1 MWKKLINYTTV
12 IAVRT
17 TATGCKEMGDNTA
30 AQREME
36 KMVNERYPTV
46 NRFTVEIIEHA
57 DVIITLGDAEL
68 YNGPEADRQRVT
80 NELGDLT
87 VQLFEKNNY
96 LDEGTVIFAK
106 EENSL
111 DVKEEETKKYDMEL
125 KKRLS
130 VGK

>member
-1 MWKKLINYTTV
+1 
-12 IAVRT
+12 
-17 TATGCKEMGDNTA
+17 MGDNTA

>member
-1 MWKKLINYTTV
+1 MGRITGAGGNLSPGATLSA
-12 IAVRT
+12 AVRRSN
-17 TATGCKEMGDNTA
+17 D
-30 AQREME
+30 
-36 KMVNERYPTV
+36 
-46 NRFTVEIIEHA
+46 VEIIEHA

>member
-1 MWKKLINYTTV
+1 MWKKLINYAIV
-12 IAVRT
+12 IAAFT
-17 TATGCKEMGDNTA
+17 TATSCKEMGDNTP
-30 AQREME
+30 AQREMQ
-36 KMVNERYPTV
+36 KIVNERYPTV
-46 NRFTVEIIEHA
+46 NRFTVEIIEHS

-68 YNGPEADRQRVT
+68 YNGPEAERQRVT

-111 DVKEEETKKYDMEL
+111 NVKEDEIKKYDMDL